1 MLALVLILL
10 VGLALRLYPLSKSGN
25 ILIGADGYYHL
36 ETVKRILLD
45 GVVPK
50 TDLLSYGGREHIYA
64 PGFHILA
71 SALTLLSDYPVYRV
85 VLYFPLLFYVFSLLV
100 CYLYSE
106 KRGTDG
112 VLACLFLATLPV
124 YVWRTT
130 SNFIPE
136 ALWGFLV
143 FSIILSFSFSRIL
156 VGLIAAFALAATH
169 SIALIMLPILA
180 IFNRKDPKVTL
191 ALLVA
196 IFFAASFWTSV
207 ESVYQNVP
215 IEMRGGIFEGFDPV
229 KYVSRSGPQGV
240 IALLALPSSEFFMA
254 VWFGVYLVFVLVQVF
269 ELDRAIGVSA
279 LFISEMAARVSSR
292 LGTPAKF
299 ALALLV
305 VYWAFMRLSNI
316 SWGYVPDDVHSALMW
331 SRENTPQSAT
341 LASMMTESYWVE
353 GIAGRKNIMDGHFA
367 GIKDVDARWRDTK
380 SLFKSD
386 ISEEKFIEILD
397 RYDTKY
403 VLETMSAKYIYGFE
417 GYSFDG
423 QRVTTLFNSTGAKI
437 HGVL

>member
-1 MLALVLILL
+1 MALVLILL

-45 GVVPK
+45 GVIPK
-50 TDLLSYGGREHIYA
+50 TDVLSYGGREHIYA
-64 PGFHILA
+64 PGFHLLA
-71 SALTLLSDYPVYRV
+71 SAFTLLSDYPVYRV
-85 VLYFPLLFYVFSLLV
+85 VMYFPLLFYVFSLLV

-112 VLACLFLATLPV
+112 LLACLFLATLPV

-169 SIALIMLPILA
+169 SIALIVLPILA
-180 IFNRKDPKVTL
+180 IFNRKNPKVTL
-191 ALLVA
+191 SLMVA

-215 IEMRGGIFEGFDPV
+215 MEMRGDIFEGFDPV
-229 KYVSRSGPQGV
+229 KYVSRSGPQGA
-240 IALLALPSSEFFMA
+240 IAMLALPTSEFFMA
-254 VWFGVYLVFVLVQVF
+254 VWFGVYLVFVLAQVF

-279 LFISEMAARVSSR
+279 LFISEMAARVSSG
-292 LGTPAKF
+292 LGTLAKF
-299 ALALLV
+299 ALAFLV
-305 VYWAFMRLSNI
+305 VYWAFLRLSNI
-316 SWGYVPDDVHSALMW
+316 SWGYVPNDVHSALMW
-331 SRENTPQSAT
+331 SRENTPPSAT
-341 LASMMTESYWVE
+341 LASLLEDSYWVE

-367 GIKDVDARWRDTK
+367 GIKDVDTRWQDTK

-386 ISEEKFIEILD
+386 TGEEKFMEILG
-397 RYDTKY
+397 RYDAKY
-403 VLETMSAKYIYGFE
+403 VLETMSAKYIYGFL
-417 GYSFDG
+417 GYSFPG
-423 QRVTTLFNSTGAKI
+423 IKTLFDSEGAKI